1 MLLQTQPTCHEK
13 PSVPDR
19 SGARC
24 VAAVLHPGRPGRG
37 KPADRHGQHPDARH
51 RESRIE
57 RHGDRAP
64 RECLLPAQKLD
75 RHFVGQLSANPRP
88 EIHAHR
94 GRRHNARL
102 AVLDAEVGP
111 RVVRAAVPAPAPR
124 YEVVR
129 LHRVGLR
136 RLFQDLRRGPDGQNG
151 VSRIS
156 RRPAQRAAQG
166 SEGRSGSRP
175 DPRRRRND
183 RQHPPARIPRRDV
196 PGNFTL
202 CEFIAQRTKKL

>member
-37 KPADRHGQHPDARH
+37 KPADCHGQHPDARH

-64 RECLLPAQKLD
+64 RERLLPAQKLD
-75 RHFVGQLSANPRP
+75 RHFFGQLSANPRP

-111 RVVRAAVPAPAPR
+111 RVVRAAVSSPAPR
-124 YEVVR
+124 NKVVR
-129 LHRVGLR
+129 LHR
-136 RLFQDLRRGPDGQNG
+136 
-151 VSRIS
+151 I
-156 RRPAQRAAQG
+156 
-166 SEGRSGSRP
+166 GRSIPNIPKACPKSCARLRKTVRFPTRSSPSAKRGS
-175 DPRRRRND
+175 
-183 RQHPPARIPRRDV
+183 
-196 PGNFTL
+196 TST
-202 CEFIAQRTKKL
+202 C